1 MDYPK
6 TNLNRRV
13 RIIIMS
19 FFIFSFFVI
28 SPIVI
33 SYTVGYRYD
42 WKKREIKQTGVINID
57 IKPKDSSIY
66 LNNIK
71 INQTIPIKLNNRA
84 PGIYNVKIQREGYH
98 DWIKDVNIESK
109 KTTYI
114 KDITLFKQSLPIK
127 ILEDIDPSNI
137 QNIYPNRNGV
147 YIIILTKKDSIFEL
161 FLYNTNNKKINQ
173 IIREEVMT
181 DNLEVNWSQYS
192 DFAMIKTIKKN
203 KINIEIFNPNNP
215 ELSENYS
222 FNKDIN
228 SYQWSN
234 NQHSG
239 ILFVN
244 QNNKIIKLNNKNK
257 NNLATTTSSVWYVDN
272 QENIWILENK
282 KLIKNNLDFFHLSEP
297 NIQKIIY
304 LKNKFILMKKE
315 EKVLAGT
322 LKDSNVIINYEIN
335 IDNLIPYSDNNGWFA
350 WTPWEMWSLKENGE
364 YELYTRTSE
373 VIKNILSTEN
383 NDTTLILYNNRL
395 VGFNS
400 RYFTNHELLKN
411 IEIYSIGNNIK
422 NRKIY
427 FFGKIANIL
436 GIFEMEY

>member
-1 MDYPK
+1 MC
-6 TNLNRRV
+6 
-13 RIIIMS
+13 I
-19 FFIFSFFVI
+19 FIFSFFII
-28 SPIVI
+28 SPII
-33 SYTVGYRYD
+33 IFYTAGYRYD
-42 WKKREIKQTGVINID
+42 WEKHKINQTGVISID
-57 IKPKDSSIY
+57 IKPKDSNIY
-66 LNNIK
+66 LNGVK

-84 PGIYNVKIQREGYH
+84 PGVYSIKIQKEGYH
-98 DWIKDVNIESK
+98 DWIKDINVESK

-127 ILEDIDPSNI
+127 ILEEIDPSNI
-137 QNIYPNRNGV
+137 QNIYPSRNGN
-147 YIIILTKKDSIFEL
+147 YLIILTKKDLVFEL
-161 FLYNTNNKKINQ
+161 FLYNTDNKKINQ
-173 IIREEVMT
+173 IIREETVT
-181 DNLEVNWSQYS
+181 DSLEVNWSQFS
-192 DFAMIKTIKKN
+192 DFAMIKTTKKN

-222 FNKDIN
+222 FNEDIN

-244 QNNKIIKLNNKNK
+244 QNNKIIKLSNKNK
-257 NNLATTTSSVWYVDN
+257 NDLAITTSSVWYIDN
-272 QENIWILENK
+272 QENTWILEDK
-282 KLIKNNLDFFHLSEP
+282 KLIKNNLDLFHLAEP

-304 LKNKFILMKKE
+304 LKNKYILIKRE
-315 EKVLAGT
+315 EKILSGT
-322 LKDSNVIINYEIN
+322 IEDSNIIINYEIN
-335 IDNLIPYSDNNGWFA
+335 TDNLIPYPDNSGWFA

-364 YELYTRTSE
+364 HELYTRTSE

-411 IEIYSIGNNIK
+411 IEIYDIGNNTK